1 MEWRFVVQQH
11 DLNLSQAEAMAD
23 FKKTSNFMKA
33 VFKGQ
38 FTGCTQD
45 RFLEKR
51 GLQVLVVL
59 EKKGQ
64 IYDAFEGKVRFNYRF
79 GKK

>member
-33 VFKGQ
+33 VFKG
-38 FTGCTQD
+38 
-45 RFLEKR
+45 
-51 GLQVLVVL
+51 
-59 EKKGQ
+59 
-64 IYDAFEGKVRFNYRF
+64 
-79 GKK
+79 